1 VVWLP
6 CGSKCCAD
14 PLAQGRSLIEPLA
27 HPSLAGGL
35 FNGDVPGVAL
45 RLLHTVAE
53 LRHWRQG
60 WQRPTAPLQFVPTM
74 GGLHGGHQSL
84 VALADRARA
93 ATGGQVL
100 LSVFVN
106 PLQFGPAEDFA
117 RYPRD
122 LEADAQLAAASGAD
136 ALFAPS
142 AAEIYP
148 GGPAELTR
156 LQPPD
161 SLVAGL
167 CGRSRPGHF
176 AGVATVVAR
185 LLALVR
191 PDVLW
196 LGEKDWQQLVIVR
209 RLVADL
215 GLPLE
220 VRSGPTLRQAD
231 GLPLSSRNL
240 YLSPAQQQQAL
251 ALPRSLA
258 AAAQQVQTEL
268 QGPEDE
274 PSLASLTEAVRSGL
288 LQAGLVVDYVEA
300 VEPRSLRP
308 AATLQ
313 TSPLLL
319 AAAAFCGTTRLIDHV
334 FLMRR
339 PPIVAIDGPAGA
351 GKSTVTKAFAARLGL
366 IYLDTGAM
374 YRAVTWLVASA
385 GVDPASAGAVAELLD
400 NLDLQLS
407 TSAEGAQRVTING
420 QDVTEAI
427 RSPEVTGQVSVVAA
441 HGCVREALTR
451 QQQAMGARGGLVAEG
466 RDIGTAVF
474 PDAELKVFLTA
485 TVAERAR
492 RRALDLAQ
500 RGFAVP
506 ELAELEAQIAE
517 RDHLDS
523 SRAVAPLIQ
532 AADAV
537 ELITDGLPIAA
548 VIDQLEQLFRE
559 RVPADAWLAPA
570 EA

>member
-1 VVWLP
+1 
-6 CGSKCCAD
+6 
-14 PLAQGRSLIEPLA
+14 
-27 HPSLAGGL
+27 
-35 FNGDVPGVAL
+35 
-45 RLLHTVAE
+45 
-53 LRHWRQG
+53 
-60 WQRPTAPLQFVPTM
+60 M
-74 GGLHGGHQSL
+74 GGLHQGHQSL
-84 VALADRARA
+84 VALAHRARA
-93 ATGGQVL
+93 AGGGQVL

-106 PLQFGPAEDFA
+106 PLQFGPAEDFD

-122 LEADAQLAAASGAD
+122 LEADAQLAEAAGAD

-142 AAEIYP
+142 VAEIYP
-148 GGPAELTR
+148 DGPAELTR

-161 SLVAGL
+161 SLGAGL

-196 LGEKDWQQLVIVR
+196 LGEKDWQQLVILR

-215 GLPLE
+215 GLPLV
-220 VRSGPTLRQAD
+220 VRSGPTQRQSD
-231 GLPLSSRNL
+231 GLPLSSRNR
-240 YLSPAQQQQAL
+240 YLSPGQQRQAL

-258 AAAQQVQTEL
+258 AAAQQVQAGTNAI
-268 QGPEDE
+268 QGG
-274 PSLASLTEAVRSGL
+274 PSMASLTEAVRSDL

-308 AATLQ
+308 AETLQ
-313 TSPLLL
+313 TNPLLL

-385 GVDPASAGAVAELLD
+385 GVDPADVSAVAGLLVD
-400 NLDLQLS
+400 LDLQLS

-427 RSPEVTGQVSVVAA
+427 RSPEVTGQVSLVAA

-451 QQQAMGARGGLVAEG
+451 QQQAMGSRGGLVAEG

-485 TVAERAR
+485 TAAERAR

-500 RGFAVP
+500 RGIAVP
-506 ELAELEAQIAE
+506 ELAELEAQITE

-523 SRAVAPLIQ
+523 SRAVAPLVQ

-537 ELITDGLPIAA
+537 ELITDGLSIGA
-548 VIDQLEQLFRE
+548 VIDQLDLLFRE
-559 RVPADAWLAPA
+559 RVPADAWPGPA
-570 EA
+570 QA

>member
-1 VVWLP
+1 M
-6 CGSKCCAD
+6 
-14 PLAQGRSLIEPLA
+14 
-27 HPSLAGGL
+27 
-35 FNGDVPGVAL
+35 
-45 RLLHTVAE
+45 RLLHTCAE
-53 LRHWRQG
+53 LRQWRQG
-60 WQRPTAPLQFVPTM
+60 WDRPAGPLQFVPTM
-74 GGLHGGHQSL
+74 GSLHQGHQSL
-84 VALADRARA
+84 LALADRARA
-93 ATGGQVL
+93 ASGGQVL

-106 PLQFGPAEDFA
+106 PLQFGPAEDFD

-122 LEADAQLAAASGAD
+122 LEADAQLAAAAGAD

-142 AAEIYP
+142 AAEMYP

-196 LGEKDWQQLVIVR
+196 LGEKDWQQLVVLR

-215 GLPLE
+215 GLPLQ

-231 GLPLSSRNL
+231 GLPLSSRNR
-240 YLSPAQQQQAL
+240 YLSPGQQQQAL

-258 AAAQQVQTEL
+258 AAAQQVQVGP
-268 QGPEDE
+268 QGG
-274 PSLASLTEAVRSGL
+274 PSLGSLTEAVRSGL

-308 AATLQ
+308 AETLQ

-385 GVDPASAGAVAELLD
+385 GVDPAEASAVAGLLVD
-400 NLDLQLS
+400 LDLQLS
-407 TSAEGAQRVTING
+407 TSAEGAQRVSING

-427 RSPEVTGQVSVVAA
+427 RSPEVTGQVSLVAA

-485 TVAERAR
+485 TAAERAR

-523 SRAVAPLIQ
+523 SRAVAPLVQ

-537 ELITDGLPIAA
+537 ELITDGLSIGA
-548 VIDQLEQLFRE
+548 VIDQLEGLFRE
-559 RVPADAWLAPA
+559 RVPADAWPGPA
-570 EA
+570 QA

>member
-1 VVWLP
+1 
-6 CGSKCCAD
+6 
-14 PLAQGRSLIEPLA
+14 
-27 HPSLAGGL
+27 
-35 FNGDVPGVAL
+35 
-45 RLLHTVAE
+45 
-53 LRHWRQG
+53 
-60 WQRPTAPLQFVPTM
+60 M
-74 GGLHGGHQSL
+74 GGLHRGHQSL
-84 VALADRARA
+84 LALADQHRAVS
-93 ATGGQVL
+93 GGPVL

-106 PLQFGPAEDFA
+106 PLQFGPAEDFD

-122 LEADAQLAAASGAD
+122 LEADADLAAAAGAD

-185 LLALVR
+185 LLSLVR

-196 LGEKDWQQLVIVR
+196 LGEKDWQQLVILR

-215 GLPLE
+215 GLPLV
-220 VRSGPTLRQAD
+220 VRSGPTVRQAD
-231 GLPLSSRNL
+231 GLPLSSRNR
-240 YLSPAQQQQAL
+240 YLDPLQQQQAL

-258 AAAQQVQTEL
+258 VAAQLVSAQAGASNGAAPL
-268 QGPEDE
+268 QGGASPAAPPVG
-274 PSLASLTEAVRSGL
+274 PSVGPPFGPPSGRPLVPSVGSVTEAVRQGL
-288 LQAGLVVDYVEA
+288 LQAGLVVDYVDL

-308 AATLQ
+308 ADSLQ
-313 TSPLLL
+313 ASPLLL
-319 AAAAFCGTTRLIDHV
+319 AAAAFCGNTRLIDHV

-374 YRAVTWLVASA
+374 YRAVTWLVATS
-385 GVDPASAGAVAELLD
+385 GSDPADASAVAALLVD
-400 NLDLQLS
+400 LDLQLS

-427 RSPEVTGQVSVVAA
+427 RSPEVTGQVSQVAA

-523 SRAVAPLIQ
+523 SRAVAPLVQ

-537 ELITDGLPIAA
+537 ELITDGLAIGA
-548 VIDQLEQLFRE
+548 VIDRLELLFRE
-559 RVPADAWLAPA
+559 RVPADAWPGPTPA
-570 EA
+570 